1 MNNIMLNSSALL
13 SSLAVTLN
21 KQRYNKYPETD
32 CKDIVVWGTN
42 LGLTINFGFESN

>member
-1 MNNIMLNSSALL
+1 MLNSSALL

-42 LGLTINFGFESN
+42 LSLTINFGFESN

>member
-1 MNNIMLNSSALL
+1 MLNSSALL

-32 CKDIVVWGTN
+32 CKDIVVWDTN
-42 LGLTINFGFESN
+42 LGLIINFSFESN